1 MSNDLENGLKELLGG
16 DEGVKD
22 IFAEAVK
29 DKLDDD
35 GMLVYVPPITPLR
48 GLEDRDVDAIA
59 EMDAVNMFRYIYSDL
74 RDGVREMI
82 DEVFTAMKSSENEPE
97 VRLNPEFNPEV
108 GDNEIDFIV
117 KSMLD
122 GGDNE

>member
-1 MSNDLENGLKELLGG
+1 
-16 DEGVKD
+16 
-22 IFAEAVK
+22 VK